1 MLCFGV
7 LVLDLLHEV
16 VSRDMTDGSRRVR
29 HLRPAVAL
37 VCYQGDC
44 FALGQTDLPRFCGLK
59 IETHDEQAS
68 LRVKYFVV
76 AVVVTTPLWS
86 HRLLLSWS
94 HEEVQRRHPPPGPVC
109 RHHLRPAVAVV
120 DKHAHGF
127 TLNQADLPVFA
138 CFELKRGDQRNAF
151 AFPLLRVIILA
162 ILLVIVFVALVDG
175 LHSHFHR
182 VVVIVLLLTT
192 TSAAAAVAT
201 AAVAA
206 AASSPRP
213 PSRLRVVKVFNPAV
227 QDDRHAPRQ
236 QRSVQVG
243 ARQSVP
249 RGFEAKR
256 ARHQVLPHGRV

>member
-16 VSRDMTDGSRRVR
+16 VSRDMTGGSRRVR

-192 TSAAAAVAT
+192 TSAAAAVAIAAA
-201 AAVAA
+201 AAVALFSAVLATRSSQRLTNHLHVHQHGASFSCFPLLVHEPKRA
-206 AASSPRP
+206 AAAF
-213 PSRLRVVKVFNPAV
+213 LAAFFVV
-227 QDDRHAPRQ
+227 
-236 QRSVQVG
+236 
-243 ARQSVP
+243 
-249 RGFEAKR
+249 E
-256 ARHQVLPHGRV
+256 